1 MATNRQSVFDQH
13 QKKPQRGL
21 SAHSSYHPGGYG
33 VSEGLKRARRPFVVR
48 NILVGGTLTVTAIN
62 LYLYSIYKVSLK
74 ITFEL
79 VLLDWRL
86 TSFTTFFVTQIKQDD
101 FSDIGVP
108 AGTPAGA
115 PVPAN
120 QAKASSIAAT
130 PDTLASQ
137 STSSKAPKE
146 RIV

>member
-1 MATNRQSVFDQH
+1 MTD
-13 QKKPQRGL
+13 
-21 SAHSSYHPGGYG
+21 
-33 VSEGLKRARRPFVVR
+33 
-48 NILVGGTLTVTAIN
+48 
-62 LYLYSIYKVSLK
+62 
-74 ITFEL
+74 
-79 VLLDWRL
+79 
-86 TSFTTFFVTQIKQDD
+86 SFALFFNATQIKQDD

-130 PDTLASQ
+130 NDTLATTQSASSQ
-137 STSSKAPKE
+137 APKQ